1 MVDWGVVGVFSVIVG
16 GVGVAMF
23 VHFGITHRA
32 DTTNHSERRGGIAA
46 TTSRA
51 ALDEIQNARALRQSL
66 LMHEGR
72 SRERMAAEYDAEAR
86 ADAERVAGLTEV
98 ALSKGGDSDRVVRE
112 IARIRYKYRRWTEE
126 DQRQI
131 DRLYRE
137 D

>member
-16 GVGVAMF
+16 GAGVA
-23 VHFGITHRA
+23 VSIHFAIRA
-32 DTTNHSERRGGIAA
+32 HTRNHSA

-51 ALDEIQNARALRQSL
+51 ALDEIQNAHALRQSL
-66 LMHEGR
+66 LIHESR

-86 ADAERVAGLTEV
+86 ADAERVASLTEV
-98 ALSKGGDSDRVVRE
+98 ALSKGSDSERLVRE
-112 IARIRYKYRRWTEE
+112 IARIRYKYHRWTEE

-131 DRLYRE
+131 DRLHRG

>member
-1 MVDWGVVGVFSVIVG
+1 MIDWGVVGVFSVIAG
-16 GVGVAMF
+16 GVGVAVF
-23 VHFGITHRA
+23 IHRYRA
-32 DTTNHSERRGGIAA
+32 DTRSERRVDIAA

-51 ALDEIQNARALRQSL
+51 ALEEIQNARALRRSL
-66 LMHEGR
+66 LTHESR

-86 ADAERVAGLTEV
+86 ADAERVASLTEL
-98 ALSKGGDSDRVVRE
+98 ALSKSSDSDRVAKE

-131 DRLYRE
+131 DRLHRE

>member
-16 GVGVAMF
+16 GVGVAVF
-23 VHFGITHRA
+23 IHFGITHRA
-32 DTTNHSERRGGIAA
+32 DTRNHSIAA

-66 LMHEGR
+66 LIHEGR

-86 ADAERVAGLTEV
+86 ADAERVASLTEV
-98 ALSKGGDSDRVVRE
+98 ALSKGSDSGRVVRE

-131 DRLYRE
+131 DRLHRE

>member
-1 MVDWGVVGVFSVIVG
+1 MVDWGVVGVYSVIVG
-16 GVGVAMF
+16 GVGVAAF
-23 VHFGITHRA
+23 IHFGIRA
-32 DTTNHSERRGGIAA
+32 HMRNHSERR
-46 TTSRA
+46 RA

-66 LMHEGR
+66 LTHESR

-86 ADAERVAGLTEV
+86 ADTDRVASLTEL
-98 ALSKGGDSDRVVRE
+98 ALSKSSDSDRAARE

-131 DRLYRE
+131 DRLHRE

>member
-32 DTTNHSERRGGIAA
+32 DTRNHGTAA

-66 LMHEGR
+66 LIHEGR

>member
-1 MVDWGVVGVFSVIVG
+1 MVDWGVVGVISVIVG
-16 GVGVAMF
+16 GVGVAVF
-23 VHFGITHRA
+23 IHFGITHRA
-32 DTTNHSERRGGIAA
+32 DTRNHSERRGDTAA
-46 TTSRA
+46 RTSRA

-66 LMHEGR
+66 LIHESR

-98 ALSKGGDSDRVVRE
+98 ALSEGSDTHRVVRE
-112 IARIRYKYRRWTEE
+112 IARIRYKYRRWAEE

-131 DRLYRE
+131 DRLHRE

>member
-1 MVDWGVVGVFSVIVG
+1 VVDWGVVGVFSVIVG
-16 GVGVAMF
+16 GVGVAVF
-23 VHFGITHRA
+23 IHFGIKHRA
-32 DTTNHSERRGGIAA
+32 DTRNHSERRGDIAA

-51 ALDEIQNARALRQSL
+51 TLDEIQNAHALRQSL
-66 LMHEGR
+66 LIHESR

-86 ADAERVAGLTEV
+86 ADAERVASLTEV
-98 ALSKGGDSDRVVRE
+98 ALSKGSDSDRAVRE

-131 DRLYRE
+131 DRLHRE

>member
-16 GVGVAMF
+16 GVGVAAF
-23 VHFGITHRA
+23 IHFGITHRT
-32 DTTNHSERRGGIAA
+32 DTRNHSERR
-46 TTSRA
+46 RA

-66 LMHEGR
+66 LTHESR

-86 ADAERVAGLTEV
+86 ADAERVASLTEV
-98 ALSKGGDSDRVVRE
+98 ALSKGSDSDRVVRE

-131 DRLYRE
+131 DRLHRE